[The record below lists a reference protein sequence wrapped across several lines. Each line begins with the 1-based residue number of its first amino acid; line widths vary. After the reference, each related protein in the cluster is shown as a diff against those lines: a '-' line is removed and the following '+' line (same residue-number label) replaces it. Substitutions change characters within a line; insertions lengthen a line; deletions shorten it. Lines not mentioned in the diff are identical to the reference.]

1 MYVCVHFTCTCMCF
15 CKKLLEAFPVSDR
28 AHASQDANAKMDP
41 PLATHAQRN
50 AKLGMQREDGNWQAV
65 CCLLGTVQLVISKK
79 EKDEKLRCQEEAS
92 LYDCADYR

>member
-1 MYVCVHFTCTCMCF
+1 MCF

-50 AKLGMQREDGNWQAV
+50 AKLGMQRKDGNWQ
-65 CCLLGTVQLVISKK
+65 GTVQLVISKK